1 MPDDFL
7 SRCSSYQEAGYRF
20 LGLQT
25 NSSHVSYFFE
35 GHGEVMTLNQE
46 VEENTVASLA
56 FLFPLAD
63 FAGSAAIGQAVAVR
77 ATRYHSRKGA
87 RTRTLSV
94 SSTTRSPGTDVL
106 KPFNDDVEVRNGLG
120 FTSTGIFIPPDIV
133 AESRVVDGDRVEGL
147 AVINFDKK
155 RSTWGWKAI
164 SAKND

>member
-35 GHGEVMTLNQE
+35 GHGEVVTLNQE

-63 FAGSAAIGQAVAVR
+63 FAERQLYRDRQIKA
-77 ATRYHSRKGA
+77 
-87 RTRTLSV
+87 
-94 SSTTRSPGTDVL
+94 
-106 KPFNDDVEVRNGLG
+106 LG
-120 FTSTGIFIPPDIV
+120 N
-133 AESRVVDGDRVEGL
+133 
-147 AVINFDKK
+147 INLMP
-155 RSTWGWKAI
+155 REEIAHERPS
-164 SAKND
+164 